1 MATTV
6 KMCDMS
12 KEIAGKVFQMLN
24 GENVRL
30 KETNSF
36 FGTIIITDVEP
47 MNLIYPEGW
56 YYYHGGLRNQLTSTT
71 GFYGE
76 IRMTKSNGDDWGNS
90 AYYCTLD

>member
-36 FGTIIITDVEP
+36 FGTIIITDVE
-47 MNLIYPEGW
+47 
-56 YYYHGGLRNQLTSTT
+56 
-71 GFYGE
+71 
-76 IRMTKSNGDDWGNS
+76 
-90 AYYCTLD
+90 LDLS

>member
-1 MATTV
+1 
-6 KMCDMS
+6 MCDMS

-56 YYYHGGLRNQLTSTT
+56 YYAKGTFRNKHQSTT
-71 GFYGE
+71 GF
-76 IRMTKSNGDDWGNS
+76 
-90 AYYCTLD
+90 